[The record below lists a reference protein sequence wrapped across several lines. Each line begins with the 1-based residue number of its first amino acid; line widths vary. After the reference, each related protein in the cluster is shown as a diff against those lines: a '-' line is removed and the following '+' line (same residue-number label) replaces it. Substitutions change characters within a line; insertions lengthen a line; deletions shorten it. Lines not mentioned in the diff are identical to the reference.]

1 MSLESVTDDL
11 RQRVS
16 RAPSLGYKVKFDV
29 GDGSF
34 VHWDGTATPPVISND
49 DADADTTITI
59 ELDNMEK
66 LLSGDLDPTFAY
78 ATGKIKVEGSV
89 GVALKMASLLGD

>member
-1 MSLESVTDDL
+1 MSLESVTDAL
-11 RQRVS
+11 RQRAGS
-16 RAPSLGYKVKFDV
+16 AASLGHKVKFAV
-29 GDGSF
+29 GGGEV

-49 DADADTTITI
+49 DDDADTTIAI
-59 ELDNMEK
+59 SLDDMEK

>member
-1 MSLESVTDDL
+1 MSLESVTEDL
-11 RQRVS
+11 RQRAG
-16 RAPSLGYKVKFDV
+16 RAQSLGYKVKFDV

-34 VHWDGTATPPVISND
+34 VHWDGTSTQPVITND

-59 ELDNMEK
+59 GLENMEK

>member
-11 RQRVS
+11 RQRAG
-16 RAPSLGYKVKFDV
+16 RAPSLGYKIKFDV
-29 GDGSF
+29 GDGF
-34 VHWDGTATPPVISND
+34 VHWDGTATPPVIGND

-59 ELDNMEK
+59 SLDNLEK
-66 LLSGDLDPTFAY
+66 LLAGDLDPTFAY

-89 GVALKMASLLGD
+89 GVALKMASLLGG

>member
-1 MSLESVTDDL
+1 MSLDSVTDDL
-11 RQRVS
+11 RQRAA

-29 GDGSF
+29 GDGEF
-34 VHWDGTATPPVISND
+34 VHWDGTATPAAISNA

-59 ELDNMEK
+59 TLDNLEK

-89 GVALKMASLLGD
+89 GVALKMASLLGG

>member
-1 MSLESVTDDL
+1 MSLESVTEDL
-11 RQRVS
+11 RQRAG
-16 RAPSLGYKVKFDV
+16 RAASLGYKVKFDV
-29 GDGSF
+29 GDGEF
-34 VHWDGTATPPVISND
+34 VHWDGTGATPVISNA
-49 DADADTTITI
+49 DAEADTTISITR
-59 ELDNMEK
+59 DNLEK

>member
-1 MSLESVTDDL
+1 MSLESVTEDL
-11 RQRVS
+11 RQRAG
-16 RAPSLGYKVKFDV
+16 RAASLGYKVKFAV
-29 GDGSF
+29 GDGEV
-34 VHWDGTATPPVISND
+34 VHWDGTATPPVITNAD
-49 DADADTTITI
+49 TDADTTITI
-59 ELDNMEK
+59 KLDDMEK

>member
-1 MSLESVTDDL
+1 MSLESVTEDL
-11 RQRVS
+11 RQRAG
-16 RAPSLGYKVKFDV
+16 RAPSLGYKVKFAV
-29 GDGSF
+29 GDGAF
-34 VHWDGTATPPVISND
+34 VHWDGTASPPVISNAD
-49 DADADTTITI
+49 DDADTTISI
-59 ELDNMEK
+59 KLDDMAR

>member
-11 RQRVS
+11 RQRAN
-16 RAPSLGYKVKFDV
+16 RAPSLGYKVKFAV
-29 GDGSF
+29 GDGDV
-34 VHWDGTATPPVISND
+34 VHWDGTTTPPVISND
-49 DADADTTITI
+49 DADADTTIAI
-59 ELDNMEK
+59 ALGDMVN

>member
-1 MSLESVTDDL
+1 MSLESDTDDL
-11 RQRVS
+11 RQRAG
-16 RAPSLGYKVKFDV
+16 RAPSLGYKVKFAI
-29 GDGSF
+29 GDGGF
-34 VHWDGTATPPVISND
+34 VHWDGTTTPPAIGNGD
-49 DADADTTITI
+49 DDADTTITI
-59 ELDNMEK
+59 SLENLEK

>member
-1 MSLESVTDDL
+1 MSLESVTEDL
-11 RQRVS
+11 RQRAG
-16 RAPSLGYKVKFDV
+16 RAAGLGYKVKFDV
-29 GDGSF
+29 GDGAF
-34 VHWDGTATPPVISND
+34 VHWDGTGATPVISND
-49 DADADTTITI
+49 DSDADTTIAIT
-59 ELDNMEK
+59 LDNLEK